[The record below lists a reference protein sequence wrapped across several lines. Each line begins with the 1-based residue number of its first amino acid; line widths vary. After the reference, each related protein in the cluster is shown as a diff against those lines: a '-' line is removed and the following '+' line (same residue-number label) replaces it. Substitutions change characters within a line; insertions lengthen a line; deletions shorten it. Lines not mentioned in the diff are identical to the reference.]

1 MRGNVLMRIAIESL
15 ETVEMKQVL
24 IVVLIVAAVVAGVF
38 GALWAKSPPA
48 NAMDTYQIT
57 GGCCSNSPWGD
68 LVVLPGAE
76 GEARVTVSFPKSAV
90 RVDRDTASFQY
101 EVIPAAASTGTD
113 AGTEGTGLRPVT
125 GARVGDVFEA
135 GLVQIEIVEIHDA
148 VFDRND
154 AIDLKLTR
162 VQGR

>member
-1 MRGNVLMRIAIESL
+1 MPGNGVLD
-15 ETVEMKQVL
+15 MKR
-24 IVVLIVAAVVAGVF
+24 VLIVAFVATVVVAGAF
-38 GALWAKSPPA
+38 GALWAKGPPA
-48 NAMDTYQIT
+48 NAMDTDQIT
-57 GGCCSNSPWGD
+57 GGCCSNRPWGD

-76 GEARVTVSFPKSAV
+76 GEVRVIVSFPKSAV
-90 RVDRDTASFQY
+90 QVDRDMASFQY
-101 EVIPAAASTGTD
+101 EVIPAAALTGAD
-113 AGTEGTGLRPVT
+113 AEAEGTGLRPVT

-162 VQGR
+162 VQN